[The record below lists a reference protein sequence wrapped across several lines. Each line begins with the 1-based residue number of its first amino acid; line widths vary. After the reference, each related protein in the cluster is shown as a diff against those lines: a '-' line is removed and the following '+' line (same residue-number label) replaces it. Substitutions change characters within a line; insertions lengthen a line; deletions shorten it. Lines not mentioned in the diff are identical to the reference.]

1 MCWARVLPV
10 SLDTQSFK
18 GRALEWNSSVLRG
31 KADLLS
37 VEEGYTQV
45 EVSIAKKKQ
54 LKMLL

>member
-1 MCWARVLPV
+1 MCWARVLPA

-18 GRALEWNSSVLRG
+18 GTALEWNSSVLRENRPVG
-31 KADLLS
+31 
-37 VEEGYTQV
+37 VEGGYTQV